1 MDEAVKEV
9 EKEFTI
15 SHFEDMNK
23 LSDEQLQRRKELMD
37 INFEKN
43 RIQPGDKDYIY
54 DKQVDFGQ
62 PEVESGWDN
71 EDGNED
77 SDFWWTYL
85 EHNFIEHVS
94 IMLLCSQLPNH
105 DPPHL
110 ILALHTRDKS
120 RQSCT
125 SFSRTYQLILHLI
138 PLVKM
143 YQMVC
148 ILDLSVM
155 NPQVQSNLIS
165 VK

>member
-1 MDEAVKEV
+1 MNWIFLKNIKNHIGKLKTRHGNAMSTIPTVRVEKLLRLLQITMSGRTMDEAVKEV

-77 SDFWWTYL
+77 SDFW
-85 EHNFIEHVS
+85 
-94 IMLLCSQLPNH
+94 
-105 DPPHL
+105 
-110 ILALHTRDKS
+110 
-120 RQSCT
+120 
-125 SFSRTYQLILHLI
+125 
-138 PLVKM
+138 
-143 YQMVC
+143 
-148 ILDLSVM
+148 
-155 NPQVQSNLIS
+155 
-165 VK
+165 

>member
-43 RIQPGDKDYIY
+43 RIQPGDKDYVY

-71 EDGNED
+71 EEGNED

-85 EHNFIEHVS
+85 EQTATQS
-94 IMLLCSQLPNH
+94 INLLINNYWQ
-105 DPPHL
+105 
-110 ILALHTRDKS
+110 
-120 RQSCT
+120 
-125 SFSRTYQLILHLI
+125 
-138 PLVKM
+138 
-143 YQMVC
+143 
-148 ILDLSVM
+148 
-155 NPQVQSNLIS
+155 
-165 VK
+165 